1 MYQQEEEEEQ
11 RIYKCQNIFI
21 TILKNIVKNL
31 KFKNICVKKDI
42 VDDTYPFLNVSFA
55 VRKIKNDIP
64 LQKACF

>member
-1 MYQQEEEEEQ
+1 MQMSKYFHN
-11 RIYKCQNIFI
+11 Y
-21 TILKNIVKNL
+21 LKNIVKNL
-31 KFKNICVKKDI
+31 KFKNRCVKKDI